1 MEITDKLKEEIK
13 EAKLWYKRKI
23 AMRDGVLIED
33 IVDED
38 IEQVEMLTEI
48 PKDAK
53 ILTENK

>member
-38 IEQVEMLTEI
+38 IEQVEILTEI